1 MLNPT
6 KDQLQKSSLELVVAG
21 TSNAVLMV
29 ESEASGLS
37 ETQMLEAVKFGHE
50 NFKPVIEMISEI
62 KKQVKKEEIEIEKK
76 DYKNLKKDVSQEVEK
91 SLKKHFQKKIKK
103 QDQI

>member
-1 MLNPT
+1 
-6 KDQLQKSSLELVVAG
+6 
-21 TSNAVLMV
+21 MV

-37 ETQMLEAVKFGHE
+37 ESQMLDAVKFGHE

-76 DYKNLKKDVSQEVEK
+76 DYKN
-91 SLKKHFQKKIKK
+91 
-103 QDQI
+103 